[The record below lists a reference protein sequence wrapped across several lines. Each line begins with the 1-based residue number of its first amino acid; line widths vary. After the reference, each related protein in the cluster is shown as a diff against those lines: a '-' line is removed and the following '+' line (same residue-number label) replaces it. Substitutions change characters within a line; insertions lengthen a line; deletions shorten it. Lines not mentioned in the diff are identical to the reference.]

1 MTAIEFSDFLAPAT
15 PVAHSRATDPETSDD
30 AADTVDVPRAKRAV
44 LLAMSVW
51 ERANGTDGVTYD
63 MLADQVRR
71 MVRTVGMHT
80 EQSIRSRC
88 SELEKLGYIET
99 VTDPQTGL
107 PAIARTRY
115 HRACRL
121 HRLTKRG
128 RDLADRL
135 TSELTT

>member
-1 MTAIEFSDFLAPAT
+1 MTAIEFSDFLAPVT
-15 PVAHSRATDPETSDD
+15 PVAHARATDPETSSD
-30 AADTVDVPRAKRAV
+30 AADTVDVPRAQRAV
-44 LLAMSVW
+44 LLAMSVC
-51 ERANGTDGVTYD
+51 ERTHGTDGVTYGK
-63 MLADQVRR
+63 LIYKVRH
-71 MVRTVGMHT
+71 MARTLGMHT

-107 PAIARTRY
+107 PSIARTPY

>member
-1 MTAIEFSDFLAPAT
+1 MTAIEFSDFLVPAT
-15 PVAHSRATDPETSDD
+15 PVAHARATDPETSDE
-30 AADTVDVPRAKRAV
+30 AADTVDVPRAQRAV

-51 ERANGTDGVTYD
+51 ERANGTDGITYGK
-63 MLADQVRR
+63 LIDQARH
-71 MVRTVGMHT
+71 MARTVGMHT
-80 EQSIRSRC
+80 DQSIRSRC

-99 VTDPQTGL
+99 VTDPTTGK
-107 PAIARTRY
+107 PAIAHTKY